1 MISCLATRR
10 IGLLLGVFI
19 VMAEDSPGSK
29 PENDH
34 AGDGTQ
40 KFTLFKAVELKYH
53 NI

>member
-1 MISCLATRR
+1 MATRK

-19 VMAEDSPGSK
+19 MMAEDSPGSK

-40 KFTLFKAVELKYH
+40 KFTLFKAVEFKHHY
-53 NI
+53 I